1 MGVLGLVQRVAVA
14 ALLTITEYGLWG
26 LIVTALITLAWL
38 KQIGIADKFVQQ
50 DEPDQEAAF
59 QKAFTLELA
68 YSAIFFAIAC
78 VAFPILGAIY
88 GHMEIVVPGIVLA
101 SSLVISAAET
111 PIWIAYRQMRFVR
124 QRVLESIDPRGLG
137 AAVTIVL
144 AIAGLG
150 YWSLVLGPVAG
161 SICGG
166 IAAVATSPYPLR
178 LRYERGHAAR
188 VLLVLLAAARLERQ
202 RAGDR
207 PGLGADRQLHRR
219 PRRAR
224 RARAGDHLLDVRRPA
239 RLADPADDLPGGVR
253 GQGSHRAAVRGVRE
267 VEPAGADVGVSV
279 RGLAGPVRPRPDQLR
294 ARRALARG
302 GGAAAGVRAHDRGP
316 PGRLQLGDLLLGDR
330 QHPAARGLE
339 LRPARRLRR
348 ASPRR

>member
-1 MGVLGLVQRVAVA
+1 MTPAGIVEDEAVETAVEPLTERIALQGRSLREHTARGAIINTLFQAGVGVLGLVQRVAVA

-78 VAFPILGAIY
+78 VVFPVLGAIY

-101 SSLVISAAET
+101 LSLVISAAET

-124 QRVLESIDPRGLG
+124 QRVLESIDPVVS
-137 AAVTIVL
+137 ATVTIVL

-166 IAAVATSPYPLR
+166 IAAVTTSPYPLR
-178 LRYERGHAAR
+178 LRWDERHAAR
-188 VLLVLLAAARLERQ
+188 VLLVLLAAARVERQ

-207 PGLGADRQLHRR
+207 AGLGADRQLHRR

-224 RARAGDHLLDVRRPA
+224 RARARDHLLDVRRPA
-239 RLADPADDLPGGVR
+239 RLADPAGR
-253 GQGSHRAAVRGVRE
+253 ST
-267 VEPAGADVGVSV
+267 
-279 RGLAGPVRPRPDQLR
+279 RPSAPSRIAPR
-294 ARRALARG
+294 CCSRRSR
-302 GGAAAGVRAHDRGP
+302 
-316 PGRLQLGDLLLGDR
+316 
-330 QHPAARGLE
+330 
-339 LRPARRLRR
+339 
-348 ASPRR
+348 SPTGWR